1 MSLLLVG
8 TNEVIFYSSLQ
19 FTSDVAACMIYGKWD
34 DKNMCAL
41 RTLIK
46 PGPGTI
52 SASRASYNA
61 FAMINVFS

>member
-19 FTSDVAACMIYGKWD
+19 FTSDFAACMIYGKWD

-41 RTLIK
+41 QTLIK

-52 SASRASYNA
+52 SAS
-61 FAMINVFS
+61 